1 MMAARTRDTLCCPSG
16 TVGPSGGRH
25 RRPVGDPGPRT
36 VRSRGGDRP
45 GEPRVGPHRGGV
57 ARVAPVAPP
66 TAARCRAAP
75 AGCSPRR
82 YVARRGQT
90 QTRARRGGGP
100 GDRRRGRTREDVMS
114 VLADAVR
121 DVQTALERR
130 RVTSTTRTTFQ
141 AATLLLRDERA
152 RVRADETTSESKRT
166 EKLKRLDDI
175 ASSLARTAVRDQ
187 GLMALLGEDARV
199 SPEARALAREMLARA
214 GVEQAPVEAPP
225 VEEAPAAPV
234 KAGVAPQAVV
244 SRQMPNPFLAPDFSA
259 ARPSAAR
266 PSRLAGW
273 ELLGPLLR
281 SFERAGSG
289 ASACMDLPEPS
300 SRRAA
305 GDHELMPHP
314 ARLVAPAP
322 AGHRPLPTAHAPG

>member
-100 GDRRRGRTREDVMS
+100 GGDRRRNRAREDVMS
-114 VLADAVR
+114 VLAQAVR
-121 DVQTALERR
+121 EVQTALERR
-130 RVTSTTRTTFQ
+130 QVTSSTRTTFQ

-152 RVRADETTSESKRT
+152 RVRADETIGDSRRT
-166 EKLKRLDDI
+166 EKLKRLEH
-175 ASSLARTAVRDQ
+175 
-187 GLMALLGEDARV
+187 GG
-199 SPEARALAREMLARA
+199 SPL
-214 GVEQAPVEAPP
+214 
-225 VEEAPAAPV
+225 
-234 KAGVAPQAVV
+234 
-244 SRQMPNPFLAPDFSA
+244 
-259 ARPSAAR
+259 
-266 PSRLAGW
+266 
-273 ELLGPLLR
+273 
-281 SFERAGSG
+281 
-289 ASACMDLPEPS
+289 
-300 SRRAA
+300 
-305 GDHELMPHP
+305 
-314 ARLVAPAP
+314 
-322 AGHRPLPTAHAPG
+322 